1 MKSYKIDLQ
10 QYFILIILFE
20 LGSAILVGLGMDA
33 GRDAWIAILF
43 GMVAGMILFSGYYFL
58 YKQFP
63 DLSLTQ
69 YVQVLFGKHI
79 GKIFGFCYMLYFL
92 YLAAR
97 VLRDFGSLLLSAVFV
112 QTPIIVVNT
121 LMIATIV
128 YVLKLGFE
136 VLVRTG
142 EIFFVLVALLG
153 VILTVLVLSADLMD
167 FNYLLPIFGE
177 GVMPVL
183 KAAFPVTPTFPFGEM
198 VVFTMLLPYLKVKNR
213 NKALKIGLLGMGVSG
228 FVLSTTIAMDIA
240 VLGGHVATHVY
251 FPLLAAVAKINIG
264 EFIQRLDAI
273 VVFTLIIGGFF
284 KVAVFL
290 YVSVK
295 AAQDVFGVK
304 EETSII
310 GPIGV
315 VVILS
320 SIAIASNY
328 VEHINEGLNIVPDFI
343 HIPFQAV
350 LPALFIIVFLLRKK
364 KLKHFASSSSS

>member
-1 MKSYKIDLQ
+1 MKTYKIDLQ
-10 QYFILIILFE
+10 QYFILIVLFE
-20 LGSAILVGLGMDA
+20 LGSAILVGLGMNA

-43 GMVAGMILFSGYYFL
+43 GMFAGMILFVGYFFL

-63 DLSLTQ
+63 EMSLTQ
-69 YVQVLFGKHI
+69 YIQVLFGKYV
-79 GKIFGFCYMLYFL
+79 GKFFGFCYMLYFL
-92 YLAAR
+92 YLASR

-121 LMIATIV
+121 LMVATIV

-136 VLVRTG
+136 VLARTG
-142 EIFFVLVALLG
+142 EIFFGLVAL
-153 VILTVLVLSADLMD
+153 VWITLTVLVLSADLMEY
-167 FNYLLPIFGE
+167 NYLLPIFGD
-177 GVMPVL
+177 GVISVL

-198 VVFTMLLPYLKVKNR
+198 IVFTMLLPYLKVKNK
-213 NKALKIGLLGMGVSG
+213 NKALKVGLLGMGVSG
-228 FVLSTTIAMDIA
+228 IVLSTTIAMDIA

-251 FPLLAAVAKINIG
+251 FPLLAAVAKINLG
-264 EFIQRLDAI
+264 EFIQRLDAL

-304 EETSII
+304 EETTII

-328 VEHINEGLNIVPDFI
+328 VEHINEGLNVVPQFI
-343 HIPFQAV
+343 HIPFQVV
-350 LPALFIIVFLLRKK
+350 LPAIFIIVFLIRRKQ
-364 KLKHFASSSSS
+364 LKHFASSSSS